1 MLTVSWPP
9 GSEGGTGSPLRRPRE
24 VTAAQSRA
32 GTEVRR
38 ADAPVCQNGQPEG
51 FLATGQHVG
60 HEAEASGCGRNHG
73 VAGMVL
79 SGAAGWGGSESLG
92 HVGVT
97 TSTRDPGGRPSRHS
111 ERILRDGGGPVH
123 SGERL
128 SPGSQGEVPAG
139 SRGAGPGSCGANRP
153 GLGGQEATLQ
163 AVWRQGLGAVH
174 PWGPEGIW
182 SLFKASNPPKSQV
195 EPSLLSPHPCILVWR
210 HSWHPPQLYL

>member
-1 MLTVSWPP
+1 M
-9 GSEGGTGSPLRRPRE
+9 
-24 VTAAQSRA
+24 
-32 GTEVRR
+32 
-38 ADAPVCQNGQPEG
+38 CQNGQPEG

-79 SGAAGWGGSESLG
+79 SGAAGRWGGVRVLRTRWG
-92 HVGVT
+92 DHVHEG
-97 TSTRDPGGRPSRHS
+97 SRWEAEQAFGEDPAGWRGPSSQRG
-111 ERILRDGGGPVH
+111 EGDG
-123 SGERL
+123 L

-153 GLGGQEATLQ
+153 GLGGQEATLK